1 MKKISSLIL
10 GIVVVGLLVWVAI
23 FLLKMAILL
32 LPLALVLLGG
42 YMGYKYLKSKS
53 LI

>member
-1 MKKISSLIL
+1 MKKIVSVAL
-10 GIVVVGLLVWVAI
+10 GIVVVGLLAWIAV

-32 LPLALVLLGG
+32 LPLALVILVG
-42 YMGYKYLKSKS
+42 YMSYKYLKSKS

>member
-1 MKKISSLIL
+1 MKKVISIAL
-10 GIVVVGLLVWVAI
+10 GIVVIGLLVWIAI

-32 LPLALVLLGG
+32 LPLVLVLLVG

-53 LI
+53 II

>member
-1 MKKISSLIL
+1 VKKIGSLIL
-10 GIVVVGLLVWVAI
+10 GVVVVGLLVWIAI